1 MAGAARQYGEPY
13 RYGDEEKRMEK
24 LIFNRR
30 PMWLVIISV
39 LTLYFGFEMTR
50 IKIDARFEKM
60 LPMQHEYLQNMF
72 SRLDD
77 LTQKGLSFKIAI
89 ENTKGDIFEKEY
101 LQVVQNVHDK
111 VFNINGVDRT
121 SLRSMWAPSVRWQA
135 VTPQGFDGDRLIPGE
150 YDGSAESLERVKLNV
165 FRSTEIGRL
174 ISDNFKS
181 SIVESYVYSTYPSDD
196 PERGHATGDTID
208 FQDLGDILE
217 SIRTDIDKQY
227 GGKYRVYIIGEPK
240 MIGDFI
246 TGSSQIVFFGAI
258 AIVLTIVLLY
268 LYARCWRAALMPLL
282 TSVIAVVWMLG
293 ILSVMSEFSVPYG
306 NVPVKV
312 NGVLENVEVFS
323 GIGLFSMLVPFLLV
337 AIGVSHSVQYV
348 NAMAVEMANGHNKL
362 QASRR
367 AFRTNYLPGITAL
380 LTNAFSF
387 LTMVLIPIS
396 AIKELA
402 YTACIGTAVL
412 IVLKLM
418 LLPILLSYSG
428 IAPSGVKH
436 MQLSQ
441 ENDSFIWLFLAK
453 FTESKW
459 AIISLIFAGTLAV
472 YSVYERQFLKIGD
485 IAEGA
490 PELRPD
496 STYNK
501 DVKFITSN
509 YATSSDLFVTMVTTA
524 PNDCFKQKNMEAM
537 DDLEWVLNNTEGV
550 QATASAA
557 FVAKNFI
564 AGLTEGHIKWM
575 ALGRNQEAIDGSFSI
590 TSDMGLVN
598 EKCSFAPVVA
608 FLKDH
613 KAETL
618 DRVAKVVKDFADQHN
633 TAEVQFRLATGNAG
647 IAAAVNQE
655 IHSAQNKMLWLVYAV
670 VAALVF
676 FTFPSIKAM
685 LCILGPL
692 ALTSILCEAL
702 MAKLGIGVKVAT
714 LPVITLGVGVGVDY
728 GIYIYSRMEGY
739 FKEGKSLRDAYL
751 LTLKTTGKAVSFTGL
766 TLALGVATWYW
777 SAIQFQKDMGIL
789 LVFMFLW
796 NMVGAL
802 TLLPALAHFLLP
814 KGGKA
819 AT

>member
-13 RYGDEEKRMEK
+13 RYGDEEKRMER

-30 PMWLVIISV
+30 PMWLVIIAV

-89 ENTKGDIFEKEY
+89 ENTQGDIFDKEY

-181 SIVESYVYSTYPSDD
+181 SIVEAYVYSTYPNEDLD
-196 PERGHATGDTID
+196 RGHEAGSAID
-208 FQDLGDILE
+208 FQDLGNILE
-217 SIRTDIDKQY
+217 ETRTEINKQY

-246 TGSSQIVFFGAI
+246 IGSSGIVFFGGI
-258 AIVLTIVLLY
+258 ALLITIVLLY
-268 LYARCWRAALMPLL
+268 MYARCWRAALMPLF
-282 TSVIAVVWMLG
+282 TSLIAVVWMLG

-306 NVPVKV
+306 SVLVTV
-312 NGVLENVEVFS
+312 NGISENIEIFS
-323 GIGLFSMLVPFLLV
+323 GIGMFSMLVPFLLV

-348 NAMAVEMANGHNKL
+348 NAMAVEMAHGHNKL
-362 QASRR
+362 QASKR

-387 LTMVLIPIS
+387 LTMILIPIS

-436 MQLSQ
+436 MQLS
-441 ENDSFIWLFLAK
+441 EEKDAPIWLFLAK
-453 FTESKW
+453 FTEARW
-459 AIISLIFAGTLAV
+459 AVVALVFAGALAV

-485 IAEGA
+485 IAEGS

-496 STYNK
+496 STYNQ

-509 YATSSDLFVTMVTTA
+509 YATSSDLFVVMVTSA
-524 PNDCFKQKNMEAM
+524 PGECFKQKNMEAM
-537 DDLEWVLNNTEGV
+537 DDLEWTLNNTDGV

-557 FVAKNFI
+557 FVAKNFT

-575 ALGRNQEAIDGSFSI
+575 ALGRNQEAIDGSFNI
-590 TSDMGLVN
+590 TAEMGLAN

-618 DRVAKVVKDFADQHN
+618 DRVAKVVKDFADKNN
-633 TAEVQFRLATGNAG
+633 TADVQFRLATGNAG

-655 IHSAQNKMLWLVYAV
+655 IHSAQNTMLFLVYAV

-728 GIYIYSRMEGY
+728 GIYIYSRMESY
-739 FKEGKSLRDAYL
+739 FKEGKSLRDSYL
-751 LTLKTTGKAVSFTGL
+751 LTLKTTGKAVSFTGM
-766 TLALGVATWYW
+766 TLAIGVATWYW

-814 KGGKA
+814 KGGTAGK
-819 AT
+819 

>member
-13 RYGDEEKRMEK
+13 RYGDEEKRMER

-30 PMWLVIISV
+30 PMWLVIIAV

-89 ENTKGDIFEKEY
+89 ENTQGDIFDKEY

-181 SIVESYVYSTYPSDD
+181 SIVEAYVYSTYPNEDLD
-196 PERGHATGDTID
+196 RGHEAGSSID
-208 FQDLGDILE
+208 FQDLGNILE
-217 SIRTDIDKQY
+217 ETRTEINKQY

-246 TGSSQIVFFGAI
+246 IGSSGIVFFGGI
-258 AIVLTIVLLY
+258 ALLITIVLLY
-268 LYARCWRAALMPLL
+268 MYARCWRAALMPLF

-306 NVPVKV
+306 SVLVTV
-312 NGVLENVEVFS
+312 NGISENIEIFS
-323 GIGLFSMLVPFLLV
+323 GIGMFSMLVPFLLV

-348 NAMAVEMANGHNKL
+348 NAMAVEMAHGHNKL
-362 QASRR
+362 QASKR

-387 LTMVLIPIS
+387 LTMILIPIS

-436 MQLSQ
+436 MQLS
-441 ENDSFIWLFLAK
+441 EEKDAPIWLFLAK
-453 FTESKW
+453 FTEARW
-459 AIISLIFAGTLAV
+459 AVVALVFAGALAV

-485 IAEGA
+485 IAEGS

-496 STYNK
+496 STYNQ

-509 YATSSDLFVTMVTTA
+509 YATSSDLFVVMVTSA
-524 PNDCFKQKNMEAM
+524 PGECFKQKNMEAM
-537 DDLEWVLNNTEGV
+537 DDLEWTLNNTDGV

-557 FVAKNFI
+557 FVAKNFT

-575 ALGRNQEAIDGSFSI
+575 ALGRNQEAIDGSFNI
-590 TSDMGLVN
+590 TAEMGLAN

-618 DRVAKVVKDFADQHN
+618 DRVAKVVKDFADKNN
-633 TAEVQFRLATGNAG
+633 TADVQFRLATGNAG

-655 IHSAQNKMLWLVYAV
+655 IHSAQNTMLFLVYAV

-728 GIYIYSRMEGY
+728 GIYIYSRMESY
-739 FKEGKSLRDAYL
+739 FKEGKSLRDSYL
-751 LTLKTTGKAVSFTGL
+751 LTLKTTGKAVSFTGM
-766 TLALGVATWYW
+766 TLAIGVATWYW

-814 KGGKA
+814 KGGTAGK
-819 AT
+819 

>member
-89 ENTKGDIFEKEY
+89 ENTQGDIFEKEY

>member
-13 RYGDEEKRMEK
+13 RYGDEEKRMER

-30 PMWLVIISV
+30 PMWLVIIAV

-89 ENTKGDIFEKEY
+89 ENTQGDIFDKEY

-181 SIVESYVYSTYPSDD
+181 SIVEAYVYSTYPNEDLD
-196 PERGHATGDTID
+196 RGHEAGSSID
-208 FQDLGDILE
+208 FQDLGNILE
-217 SIRTDIDKQY
+217 ETRTEINKQY

-246 TGSSQIVFFGAI
+246 IGSSGIVFFGGI
-258 AIVLTIVLLY
+258 ALLITIVLLY
-268 LYARCWRAALMPLL
+268 MYARCWRAALMPLF

-306 NVPVKV
+306 SVLVTV
-312 NGVLENVEVFS
+312 NGISENIEIFS
-323 GIGLFSMLVPFLLV
+323 GIGMFSMLVPFLLV

-348 NAMAVEMANGHNKL
+348 NAMAVEMAHGHNKL
-362 QASRR
+362 QASKR

-387 LTMVLIPIS
+387 LTMILIPIS

-436 MQLSQ
+436 MQLS
-441 ENDSFIWLFLAK
+441 EEKDAPIWLFLAK
-453 FTESKW
+453 FTEARW
-459 AIISLIFAGTLAV
+459 AVVALVFAGALAV

-485 IAEGA
+485 IAEGS

-496 STYNK
+496 STYNQ

-509 YATSSDLFVTMVTTA
+509 YATSSDLFVVMVTSA
-524 PNDCFKQKNMEAM
+524 PGECFKQKNMEAM
-537 DDLEWVLNNTEGV
+537 DDLEWTLNNTDGV

-557 FVAKNFI
+557 FVAKNFT

-575 ALGRNQEAIDGSFSI
+575 ALGRNQEAIDGSFNI
-590 TSDMGLVN
+590 TAEMGLAN

-618 DRVAKVVKDFADQHN
+618 DRVAKVVKDFADKNN
-633 TAEVQFRLATGNAG
+633 TADVQFRLATGNAG

-655 IHSAQNKMLWLVYAV
+655 IHSAQNTMLFLVYAV

-728 GIYIYSRMEGY
+728 GIYIYSRMESY
-739 FKEGKSLRDAYL
+739 FKEGKSLRDSYL
-751 LTLKTTGKAVSFTGL
+751 LTLKTTGKAVSFTGM
-766 TLALGVATWYW
+766 TLAIGVATWYW

-819 AT
+819 GK

>member
-89 ENTKGDIFEKEY
+89 ENTQGDIFEKEY

-647 IAAAVNQE
+647 IAAAVDQE

>member
-13 RYGDEEKRMEK
+13 RYGDEEKRMER

-30 PMWLVIISV
+30 PMWLVIIAV

-89 ENTKGDIFEKEY
+89 ENTQGDIFDKEY

-181 SIVESYVYSTYPSDD
+181 SIVEAYVYSTYPNEDLD
-196 PERGHATGDTID
+196 RGHEAGSAID
-208 FQDLGDILE
+208 FQDLGNILE
-217 SIRTDIDKQY
+217 ETRTEINKQY

-246 TGSSQIVFFGAI
+246 IGSSGIVFFGGI
-258 AIVLTIVLLY
+258 ALLITIVLLY
-268 LYARCWRAALMPLL
+268 MYARCWRAALMPLF

-306 NVPVKV
+306 SVLVTV
-312 NGVLENVEVFS
+312 NGISENIEIFS
-323 GIGLFSMLVPFLLV
+323 GIGMFSMLVPFLLV

-348 NAMAVEMANGHNKL
+348 NAMAVEMAHGHNKL
-362 QASRR
+362 QASKR

-387 LTMVLIPIS
+387 LTMILIPIS

-436 MQLSQ
+436 MQLS
-441 ENDSFIWLFLAK
+441 EEKDAPIWLFLAK
-453 FTESKW
+453 FTEARW
-459 AIISLIFAGTLAV
+459 AVVALVFAGALAV

-485 IAEGA
+485 IAEGS

-496 STYNK
+496 STYNQ

-509 YATSSDLFVTMVTTA
+509 YATSSDLFVVMVTSA
-524 PNDCFKQKNMEAM
+524 PGECFKQKNMEAM
-537 DDLEWVLNNTEGV
+537 DDLEWTLNTTDGV

-557 FVAKNFI
+557 FVAKNFT

-575 ALGRNQEAIDGSFSI
+575 ALGRNQEAIDGSFNI
-590 TSDMGLVN
+590 TAEMGLAN

-618 DRVAKVVKDFADQHN
+618 DRVAKVVKDFADKNN
-633 TAEVQFRLATGNAG
+633 TADVQFRLATGNAG

-655 IHSAQNKMLWLVYAV
+655 IHSAQNTMLFLVYAV

-728 GIYIYSRMEGY
+728 GIYIYSRMESY
-739 FKEGKSLRDAYL
+739 FKEGKSLRDSYL
-751 LTLKTTGKAVSFTGL
+751 LTLKTTGKAVSFTGM
-766 TLALGVATWYW
+766 TLAIGVATWYW

-814 KGGKA
+814 KGGTAGK
-819 AT
+819 

>member
-1 MAGAARQYGEPY
+1 MRQAAQ
-13 RYGDEEKRMEK
+13 
-24 LIFNRR
+24 LI
-30 PMWLVIISV
+30 
-39 LTLYFGFEMTR
+39 
-50 IKIDARFEKM
+50 
-60 LPMQHEYLQNMF
+60 
-72 SRLDD
+72 
-77 LTQKGLSFKIAI
+77 
-89 ENTKGDIFEKEY
+89 
-101 LQVVQNVHDK
+101 
-111 VFNINGVDRT
+111 
-121 SLRSMWAPSVRWQA
+121 
-135 VTPQGFDGDRLIPGE
+135 
-150 YDGSAESLERVKLNV
+150 
-165 FRSTEIGRL
+165 
-174 ISDNFKS
+174 
-181 SIVESYVYSTYPSDD
+181 
-196 PERGHATGDTID
+196 
-208 FQDLGDILE
+208 FQDLGNILE
-217 SIRTDIDKQY
+217 ETRTEINKQY

-246 TGSSQIVFFGAI
+246 IGSSGIVFFGGI
-258 AIVLTIVLLY
+258 ALLITIVLLY
-268 LYARCWRAALMPLL
+268 MYARCWRAALMPLF

-306 NVPVKV
+306 SVLVTV
-312 NGVLENVEVFS
+312 NGISENIEIFS
-323 GIGLFSMLVPFLLV
+323 GIGMFSMLVPFLLV

-348 NAMAVEMANGHNKL
+348 NAMAVEMAHGHNKL
-362 QASRR
+362 QASKR

-387 LTMVLIPIS
+387 LTMILIPIS

-436 MQLSQ
+436 MQLS
-441 ENDSFIWLFLAK
+441 EEKDAPIWLFLAK
-453 FTESKW
+453 FTEARW
-459 AIISLIFAGTLAV
+459 AVVALVFAGALAV

-485 IAEGA
+485 IAEGS

-496 STYNK
+496 STYNQ

-509 YATSSDLFVTMVTTA
+509 YATSSDLFVVMVTSA
-524 PNDCFKQKNMEAM
+524 PGECFKQKNMEAM
-537 DDLEWVLNNTEGV
+537 DDLEWTLNNTDGV

-557 FVAKNFI
+557 FVAKNFT

-575 ALGRNQEAIDGSFSI
+575 ALGRNQEAIDGSFNI
-590 TSDMGLVN
+590 TAEMGLAN

-618 DRVAKVVKDFADQHN
+618 DRVAKVVKDFADKNN
-633 TAEVQFRLATGNAG
+633 TADVQFRLATGNAG

-655 IHSAQNKMLWLVYAV
+655 IHSAQNTMLFLVYAV

-728 GIYIYSRMEGY
+728 GIYIYSRMESY
-739 FKEGKSLRDAYL
+739 FKEGKSLRDSYL
-751 LTLKTTGKAVSFTGL
+751 LTLKTTGKAVSFTGM
-766 TLALGVATWYW
+766 TLAIGVATWYW

-814 KGGKA
+814 KGGTAGK
-819 AT
+819 

>member
-13 RYGDEEKRMEK
+13 RYGDEEKRMER

-30 PMWLVIISV
+30 PMWLVIIAV

-89 ENTKGDIFEKEY
+89 ENTQGDIFDKEY

-181 SIVESYVYSTYPSDD
+181 SIVEAYVYSTYPNEDLD
-196 PERGHATGDTID
+196 RGHEAGSAID
-208 FQDLGDILE
+208 FQDLGNILE
-217 SIRTDIDKQY
+217 ETRTEINKQY

-246 TGSSQIVFFGAI
+246 IGSSGIVFFGGI
-258 AIVLTIVLLY
+258 ALLITIVLLY
-268 LYARCWRAALMPLL
+268 MYARCWRAALMPLF

-306 NVPVKV
+306 SVLVTV
-312 NGVLENVEVFS
+312 NGISENIEIFS
-323 GIGLFSMLVPFLLV
+323 GIGMFSMLVPFLLV

-348 NAMAVEMANGHNKL
+348 NAMAVEMAHGHNKL
-362 QASRR
+362 QASKR

-387 LTMVLIPIS
+387 LTMILIPIS

-436 MQLSQ
+436 MQLS
-441 ENDSFIWLFLAK
+441 EEKDAPIWLFLAK
-453 FTESKW
+453 FTEARW
-459 AIISLIFAGTLAV
+459 AVVALVFAGALAV

-485 IAEGA
+485 IAEGS

-496 STYNK
+496 STYNQ

-509 YATSSDLFVTMVTTA
+509 YATSSDLFVVMVTSA
-524 PNDCFKQKNMEAM
+524 PGECFKQKNMEAM
-537 DDLEWVLNNTEGV
+537 DDLEWTLNNTDGV

-557 FVAKNFI
+557 FVAKNFT

-575 ALGRNQEAIDGSFSI
+575 ALGRNQEAIDGSFNI
-590 TSDMGLVN
+590 TAEMGLAN

-618 DRVAKVVKDFADQHN
+618 DRVAKVVKDFADKNN
-633 TAEVQFRLATGNAG
+633 TADVQFRLATGNAG

-655 IHSAQNKMLWLVYAV
+655 IHSAQNTMLFLVYAV

-714 LPVITLGVGVGVDY
+714 LPVITLGVGAGVNNA
-728 GIYIYSRMEGY
+728 IYIYSRMESY
-739 FKEGKSLRDAYL
+739 FKEGKSLRDSYL
-751 LTLKTTGKAVSFTGL
+751 LTLKTTGKAVSFTGM
-766 TLALGVATWYW
+766 TLAIGVATWYW

-814 KGGKA
+814 KGGTAGK
-819 AT
+819 